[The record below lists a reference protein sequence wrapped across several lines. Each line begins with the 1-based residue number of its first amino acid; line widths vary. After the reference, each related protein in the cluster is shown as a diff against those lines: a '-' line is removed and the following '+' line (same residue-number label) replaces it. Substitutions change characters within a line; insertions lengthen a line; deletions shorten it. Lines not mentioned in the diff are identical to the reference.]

1 MWFLGK
7 VIGKWWGTGNGPGDQ
22 VEPNQGNGHRTRS
35 TRITGPI
42 TTGQRTAALDP
53 SVATNTGNESSHR
66 GQANIEHLY
75 PWPIGRVTATI

>member
-1 MWFLGK
+1 MVGK
-7 VIGKWWGTGNGPGDQ
+7 VNGGWWGTGNDGRTRT
-22 VEPNQGNGHRTRS
+22 EPNQVDQAPGTLD
-35 TRITGPI
+35 
-42 TTGQRTAALDP
+42 TGQQPAALAR